1 MNTSLLYELRVLDG
15 SQRGATFPMRPGVP
29 LCIGQDWS
37 SDVVLR
43 GEDHAAARLA
53 LLPDESALELEVGC
67 GRSEV
72 EDVRVDAGQK
82 MNVGLYVPFTLGD
95 ARLAV
100 GRVGA
105 SQWGTLFG
113 EAPVQDDPQSE
124 EAASSAASV
133 SAALPATTAAVA
145 SEASTRNTGWVKR
158 LLLGGATLMTI
169 SAGALTLAWAME
181 HGSLSAGQQME
192 QMRQTLRHLGYSSL
206 AVERLDGQLTITGY
220 LDTQAQRAQLEQ
232 ALAGTRFSHVRV
244 KPWINEQ
251 VAQGVAEVYRL
262 NGVAA
267 QVKTTGPGIV
277 QAQTRES
284 NTEALERA
292 QAVARRDVPGLHK
305 LVALNDAPPAPS
317 KTPAVAADP
326 GKRVAAI
333 VPGDP
338 AYVVTADGTRYFPGA
353 VLPTGHRIQ
362 AILPNLVQLE
372 REGQMSE
379 LTF

>member
-43 GEDHAAARLA
+43 GEDPAAARLA
-53 LLPDESALELEVGC
+53 LLPDESALQLEVDS

-113 EAPVQDDPQSE
+113 ETPAPDDAPQ
-124 EAASSAASV
+124 AGAV
-133 SAALPATTAAVA
+133 PAVA
-145 SEASTRNTGWVKR
+145 SAADTLPAAAPAEAAARGTGWVKR

-192 QMRQTLRHLGYSSL
+192 QMRQTLRHLGYTSL
-206 AVERLDGQLTITGY
+206 SVERLDGQLTVTGY

-244 KPWINEQ
+244 NPWINEQ
-251 VAQGVAEVYRL
+251 VAQGVAEVFRL

-267 QVKTTGPGIV
+267 QVKTTGPGVV
-277 QAQTRES
+277 QARTREA

-317 KTPAVAADP
+317 KAPAVAADP